1 MKTLRNQGS
10 VSSTPSEIIKKSNF
24 GIIFWEDER
33 KKIRLLMMVLL
44 SASSKDFVYLIFEFS
59 LVIHRVVPF
68 AVGDV

>member
-1 MKTLRNQGS
+1 
-10 VSSTPSEIIKKSNF
+10 
-24 GIIFWEDER
+24 
-33 KKIRLLMMVLL
+33 MMVLL